1 MIKGWVSRKALE
13 KCDFLFEDES
23 LPNGAVVLIEGEHV
37 EVQYDGNPRDSES
50 YDDEKLARKLIFI
63 MENEEEESFIIER

>member
-1 MIKGWVSRKALE
+1 
-13 KCDFLFEDES
+13 

-63 MENEEEESFIIER
+63 MENEEEESFIIERQVS